1 MPKVTITLPGASSAR
16 TQALLKK
23 RGTDSGG
30 AVEWNVQT
38 QSTLTDAEVIALR
51 RKHKTQNI
59 NLQRAEDVKRLM
71 GEGLRCKDIV
81 LRLRRMYGATMVKT
95 DHATLSRAGEGFK
108 RGYKSS
114 MNR

>member
-59 NLQRAEDVKRLM
+59 VLQRAEDVKRLR
-71 GEGLRCKDIV
+71 GEGLR
-81 LRLRRMYGATMVKT
+81 
-95 DHATLSRAGEGFK
+95 
-108 RGYKSS
+108 
-114 MNR
+114 

>member
-1 MPKVTITLPGASSAR
+1 MPKVTITLPGAPSAH

-30 AVEWNVQT
+30 VVEWNVQT

-81 LRLRRMYGATMVKT
+81 LRLRLMYGATMVKT